1 MIAISRF
8 KQAPPTV
15 APAPAVESPL
25 QQTDR
30 GDEVVPEEER
40 QQQQPSSLKDP
51 WCTLQIELNETT
63 GEAHVSLS
71 LSNTQYAQQ
80 GTRG

>member
-1 MIAISRF
+1 
-8 KQAPPTV
+8 
-15 APAPAVESPL
+15 
-25 QQTDR
+25 
-30 GDEVVPEEER
+30 VVPEEER

-71 LSNTQYAQQ
+71 LSNTH
-80 GTRG
+80 TRLRKAHEAEKDLVWL